1 MVMATSKTWFLA
13 VLPFVF
19 YTSCTFFQPKASRL
33 RPGLLLTFDD
43 RHLLHWEKQ
52 IPLFHRYNAQ
62 VTFFIDH
69 FDQLTPAQHAA
80 LRHLRQAGHAIGCHG
95 LRHLKA
101 AEYCA
106 KYDVENYLS
115 QEIVPA
121 IRYMTE
127 QGFSPS
133 CFAYPSS
140 NNTSATDR
148 ALQKYFRHLRTG
160 GKLNGTIQDTEQAF
174 NKIDKV
180 KNQVCLN
187 AISFHPKSADDDL
200 VIQAKKSVD
209 RIIANKEILVLYAH
223 DIRNEN
229 EAGSGHFITPLA
241 LEEILAYAAGRGVI
255 LYSFDDLP

>member
-1 MVMATSKTWFLA
+1 MIKSNAWPKV
-13 VLPFVF
+13 VLPLVLFL
-19 YTSCTFFQPKASRL
+19 SCTMFRPQTSRQQ
-33 RPGLLLTFDD
+33 PGLLLTFDD
-43 RHLLHWEKQ
+43 RYMLHWEKQ
-52 IPLFHRYNAQ
+52 LPLFSRYNAR

-69 FDQLTPAQHAA
+69 FDQLTPAQLAA
-80 LRHLRQAGHAIGCHG
+80 LRNLRQAGHAIGCHG

-101 AEYCA
+101 AEFCA
-106 KYDVENYLS
+106 KNDIETYVA
-115 QEIVPA
+115 QEIIPA
-121 IRYMTE
+121 IRYMAE

-140 NNTSATDR
+140 NNNSATDQ

-160 GKLNGTIQDTEQAF
+160 SKLAGTIQDTEQAF
-174 NKIDKV
+174 IKIDKV
-180 KNQVCLN
+180 KNRVCLK
-187 AISFHPKSADDDL
+187 AVSFHPKSADDDL
-200 VIQAKKSVD
+200 VLQAKKSVE

-241 LEEILAYAAGRGVI
+241 LEEILAYAAGRGVK